1 MFDRDQEQVNIFDYS
16 QKKEQSDFDVNLHD
30 KRVQAIS
37 NKLYQSS
44 IKNTS
49 KSFTIERDLNLTKFQ
64 MSAFNTG
71 LTMSQTQSRP
81 SSAQRFVDKRTINR
95 WKRASFSPNQT
106 NQSIESFPQ
115 RPRSANLYSSTYGV
129 QNQRRE
135 FSQNLKQMA
144 MRIQQGENFANE

>member
-16 QKKEQSDFDVNLHD
+16 QKKEPIDFDVNQHD
-30 KRVQAIS
+30 KRVSAIS
-37 NKLYQSS
+37 NKLYSSS

-71 LTMSQTQSRP
+71 LTMSQTHSRP
-81 SSAQRFVDKRTINR
+81 GSAQRFVDKRTINR
-95 WKRASFSPNQT
+95 WKRSFSPNQT
-106 NQSIESFPQ
+106 NQSIENFPQ
-115 RPRSANLYSSTYGV
+115 RPRSANLYSSTQGV

-135 FSQNLKQMA
+135 FNQHLK
-144 MRIQQGENFANE
+144 